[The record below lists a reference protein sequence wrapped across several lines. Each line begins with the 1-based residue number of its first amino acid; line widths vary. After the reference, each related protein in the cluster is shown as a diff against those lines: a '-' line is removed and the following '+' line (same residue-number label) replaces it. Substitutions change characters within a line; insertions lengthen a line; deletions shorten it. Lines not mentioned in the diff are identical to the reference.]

1 MQLILTNIE
10 EINSENK
17 DLKELSTQEKRY
29 YIVFDKKDV
38 TLKINIDKIEK
49 KMLELECYSKVYV
62 KINNKIQPGNIVKIL
77 EHIPSNLA
85 VRLEA
90 DNIDLIIKLMNSEIL
105 IEKLRKQGIKFLLK
119 GIEIE
124 PRIIESKMDE
134 EDLKNE
140 VTEIKAKK
148 CRMIMD
154 WDK

>member
-1 MQLILTNIE
+1 MHLILEDKE
-10 EINSENK
+10 EINSEIK
-17 DLKELSTQEKRY
+17 DLKELSTQEKRS

-38 TLKINIDKIEK
+38 TLKINIDEVEMI
-49 KMLELECYSKVYV
+49 MTELEYYSKVDV
-62 KINNKIQPGNIVKIL
+62 KVNNKIQPGNIIKIL

-105 IEKLRKQGIKFLLK
+105 IEKLKEQGIKFLLK

-124 PRIIESKMDE
+124 PRIIENKMDE
-134 EDLKNE
+134 DNLKNE
-140 VTEIKAKK
+140 VTEIKAKRW
-148 CRMIMD
+148 RMNMD